1 MRPQLHRLPTCPH
14 AQPSTPPAPAPARL
28 PRSKGWEKRL
38 SVTDTRHTHIYG
50 GTSGPHAAHSTA
62 LATALATGR
71 VSGATTLC
79 ESAVEDLK
87 PRLVHSGEAESAD
100 RVDLLGVL
108 GVLGV
113 LGALGALGVLGSR
126 DRVSKREATCKPC
139 CKPCWG
145 LPLVG
150 EDCFCVHHHLPCVCS
165 TSDRG
170 YTDSLTCV
178 YHACHRYLLI
188 SYESDRTFATTWSSV
203 RRTNAVQTTKGVSL
217 ERRARKR

>member
-38 SVTDTRHTHIYG
+38 SVTDTRHAHIHG

-62 LATALATGR
+62 LATPLATGR

-100 RVDLLGVL
+100 RVDLLGAL
-108 GVLGV
+108 GV
-113 LGALGALGVLGSR
+113 LGVLGSR
-126 DRVSKREATCKPC
+126 DRVSKREATCKPY
-139 CKPCWG
+139 KPCWG

-150 EDCFCVHHHLPCVCS
+150 EDCLVC
-165 TSDRG
+165 TIIYRAFAALVIEG
-170 YTDSLTCV
+170 IPTVL
-178 YHACHRYLLI
+178 HAQIFANLLQ
-188 SYESDRTFATTWSSV
+188 V
-203 RRTNAVQTTKGVSL
+203 
-217 ERRARKR
+217 